1 MSRKCNLTGTKA
13 QTGNNVSNS
22 NRRTRRIF
30 APNLQNVTLKSD
42 VLNRSFQMKI
52 TTRTLRTI
60 TKYGSLDEY
69 LLHTKAK
76 NLTEF
81 AAKLKAELKKND
93 SIKAKIKAAKNAEVA
108 KVGSATRD
116 HGNGWLRGAAPAP
129 GGPWADLR
137 ASTHPP
143 MASPWRCDASPP
155 PDTETRFAGHESPTE
170 RGLTFAS
177 GLNLKPQLGHFR
189 EVPCRAKPASVSGG
203 PGNPKGWRG
212 VLFPGASLLAGT
224 ERGQRQSPPGDS
236 RHCRLP
242 WFRAA
247 PPTRSTRSPRL
258 KGSLPLRASASPR

>member
-81 AAKLKAELKKND
+81 AAKLKAQLKKND
-93 SIKAKIKAAKNAEVA
+93 GVKAKIKAEAEAHKAKRVIKPSARSLVVKA
-108 KVGSATRD
+108 K
-116 HGNGWLRGAAPAP
+116 
-129 GGPWADLR
+129 R
-137 ASTHPP
+137 AQ
-143 MASPWRCDASPP
+143 M
-155 PDTETRFAGHESPTE
+155 
-170 RGLTFAS
+170 
-177 GLNLKPQLGHFR
+177 
-189 EVPCRAKPASVSGG
+189 
-203 PGNPKGWRG
+203 
-212 VLFPGASLLAGT
+212 
-224 ERGQRQSPPGDS
+224 
-236 RHCRLP
+236 
-242 WFRAA
+242 
-247 PPTRSTRSPRL
+247 
-258 KGSLPLRASASPR
+258 